1 MGAAPRRRV
10 ADKHEWGAARGA
22 MNLGWLAV
30 LGVFLLV
37 AGLCTVAYDGLR
49 RKRGNHHYPYPD
61 AATNRLEDTAVQA
74 APSPVRLGSSSIIG
88 TRLRNLPRFWAR
100 PPAASTSPTNRS
112 HSSA

>member
-1 MGAAPRRRV
+1 R
-10 ADKHEWGAARGA
+10 GAARGA

-49 RKRGNHHYPYPD
+49 RKRGNHPYPYPD

-74 APSPVRLGSSSIIG
+74 SPSPVRLGSSSVIG
-88 TRLRNLPRFWAR
+88 TRLKSFPRPWAR
-100 PPAASTSPTNRS
+100 QSAASTSSANRS
-112 HSSA
+112 HSSADFWTRLYLALP